1 MQVATAQLR
10 NHLKQGIRPIY
21 FVYGDEPLQIRDNT
35 DMLRKAA
42 FYYGFE
48 EREVFNANQSFD
60 WQQLH
65 QASCEI
71 SLFSSKKLIEIYL
84 PTGKPGD
91 KGSKAIID
99 YCQNFVEDNVL
110 LIYTGELESSVKR
123 SKWFKQLQSTA
134 VIVAVYPLK
143 EQQLHNWLIQRC
155 QQNNVQCDAEAI
167 QFLAEFVEG
176 NLLAADQ
183 EIIKLSLLYEG
194 EMLSVNQILAAVGD
208 NSRYKG
214 FDLFDSVLK
223 GKTAH
228 VMAMLKSFEAD
239 GTAIVWLLFII
250 AKEIRMLATITAYQ
264 QQMNL
269 SAAMQKVYI
278 FAQRK
283 PLIEQ
288 VLKQPSPIDWNDC
301 LLQLADIDKQIKGV
315 NKGDP
320 WIALNAAMLAIANH
334 IHCQQINR

>member
-1 MQVATAQLR
+1 MQIATEQLR
-10 NHLKQGIRPIY
+10 NHLKKGIHPIY

-42 FYYGFE
+42 IYYGFE
-48 EREVFNANQSFD
+48 EREVYSADKSFD

-65 QASCEI
+65 QAACEI
-71 SLFSSKKLIEIYL
+71 SLFSSKKLIEIFL

-91 KGSKAIID
+91 KGSKALIN

-134 VIVAVYPLK
+134 IMVAVYPLK
-143 EQQLHNWLIQRC
+143 EQQLYNWLRQRL
-155 QQNNVQCDAEAI
+155 QQNGLQCDVEAI
-167 QFLAEFVEG
+167 KFLAEFVEG

-194 EMLSVNQILAAVGD
+194 EMLSVNQILSAVGD

-214 FDLFDSVLK
+214 FDLFDTVLK
-223 GKTAH
+223 GHTSQ
-228 VMAMLKSFEAD
+228 VMAMLKSFESD

-250 AKEIRMLATITAYQ
+250 AKEIRMLATINAHQ

-269 SAAMQKVYI
+269 SAAMNKVYI

-283 PLIEQ
+283 ALIEQ
-288 VLKQPSPIDWNDC
+288 VLRQANTLDWNDY
-301 LLQLADIDKQIKGV
+301 LLQLAEIDKQIKGISRG
-315 NKGDP
+315 NP
-320 WIALNAAMLAIANH
+320 WTALNTLLLGISSH
-334 IHCQQINR
+334 IHNCQNNQ

>member
-1 MQVATAQLR
+1 MQITTEQLR
-10 NHLKQGIRPIY
+10 NHLKEGIRPIY

-48 EREVFNANQSFD
+48 EREVYNADSAFD

-65 QASCEI
+65 QAACEI

-91 KGSKAIID
+91 KGSKALID
-99 YCQNFVEDNVL
+99 YCQNIIEDNVL
-110 LIYTGELESSVKR
+110 LVYTGELESAAKR
-123 SKWFKQLQSTA
+123 SKWFKQLQSSA
-134 VIVAVYPLK
+134 VMVAVYPLK
-143 EQQLHNWLIQRC
+143 QQQLHNWLAHRL
-155 QQNNVQCDAEAI
+155 QQNGLQCDADAVK
-167 QFLAEFVEG
+167 FLAECVEG

-194 EMLSVNQILAAVGD
+194 EMLSVNHIMAAVSD

-214 FDLFDSVLK
+214 FDLFDNVLK
-223 GKTAH
+223 GQTSH
-228 VMAMLKSFEAD
+228 VMEMLKTFEQD

-250 AKEIRMLATITAYQ
+250 AKEIRMLATIDAYQ

-269 SAAMQKVYI
+269 PEAMKKVYI

-283 PLIEQ
+283 PLIEN
-288 VLKQPSPIDWNDC
+288 VLRQSNTINWNNC
-301 LLQLADIDKQIKGV
+301 LLQLADIDKQIKGI
-315 NKGDP
+315 NTGNP
-320 WIALNAAMLAIANH
+320 WIALNAVLLSIS
-334 IHCQQINR
+334 QQLNNS